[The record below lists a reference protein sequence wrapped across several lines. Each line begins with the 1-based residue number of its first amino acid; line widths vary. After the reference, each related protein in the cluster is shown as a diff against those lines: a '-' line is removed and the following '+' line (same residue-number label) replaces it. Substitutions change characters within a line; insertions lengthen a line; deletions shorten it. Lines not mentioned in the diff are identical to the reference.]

1 MSFTQQMVS
10 SLRNNNRR
18 KQKHIP
24 FEKKDSIKKGTP
36 IKSKKFGP
44 VGKHNVEQILQKKQE
59 KENEQRVYK
68 LILTLIITILIIFG
82 ITLSIRF
89 IYF

>member
-10 SLRNNNRR
+10 SLRNNDRR
-18 KQKHIP
+18 KQKHSP
-24 FEKKDSIKKGTP
+24 FEKKDSIKKGSP

-44 VGKHNVEQILQKKQE
+44 VGKHSVGEILKKKQE
-59 KENEQRVYK
+59 KEDEQKIYK
-68 LILTLIITILIIFG
+68 LILTLIITIIVIFG
-82 ITLSIRF
+82 ITLSIKL